1 MKKYWYEEG
10 MCRTLGYKG
19 QYPVTYTST
28 DGLIYNRECMCCT
41 AVINGT
47 CKIHQSC
54 EILLTAP
61 ASMENNW
68 QLRDKKIG

>member
-19 QYPVTYTST
+19 QYPVIYTST
-28 DGLIYNRECMCCT
+28 DDLIYNRECMCCT

-61 ASMENNW
+61 STYGK
-68 QLRDKKIG
+68 QLATA